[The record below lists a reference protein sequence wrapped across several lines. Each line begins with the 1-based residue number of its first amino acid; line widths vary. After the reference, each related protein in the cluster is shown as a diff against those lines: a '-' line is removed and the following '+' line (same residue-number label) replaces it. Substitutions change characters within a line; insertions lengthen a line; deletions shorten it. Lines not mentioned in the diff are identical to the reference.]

1 MLRRISTVSSV
12 TLLCCTLAAIDVEA
26 QSAVRPES
34 TNVRS
39 ANSRLAGA
47 LSDGIR
53 RSHTL
58 RSLVAALDASNVIVY
73 LHDGRCV
80 RPAEACLMIV
90 RTASET
96 RLVHINFRIAGTG
109 PDVFLAYQD
118 RLITQIGHE
127 LQHAV
132 EIANNSDVI
141 DAATLSGLY
150 DRIGERRDSLGDIR
164 YETEA
169 AIQAGQR
176 ILREIHERRHPG

>member
-1 MLRRISTVSSV
+1 MMLRRIAKVLPV
-12 TLLCCTLAAIDVEA
+12 TLWWACVAINVDA
-26 QSAVRPES
+26 QSTERPVS

-90 RTASET
+90 RTAGET

-118 RLITQIGHE
+118 RLIAQIGHE

-176 ILREIHERRHPG
+176 VLREIHERRHPG